1 MSTIVDVYS
10 PLRIDL
16 FGNWSDHFSFMSHRP
31 SRVINTAFCLA
42 TDRFPIHVKLTR
54 LKQPIVRYLSVDLRV
69 TRSLSFEEIVGTPV
83 LNALLEYYSG
93 STPHEFYEELL
104 KNGGVK
110 VLTNSRVPL
119 HSGLGTSSA
128 LTVSL
133 ILALW
138 SLEGRVFDVGEL
150 AERAYIVEKNVS
162 QCGWQDH
169 YASAYG
175 QALLIERYS
184 PLHPPTISAL
194 PSLLSDMV
202 TDYGSLIFVS
212 GSQHP
217 EVKWS
222 VDGNEEILL
231 KMDDLITDFLIE
243 CPVMTLGRLQ
253 ELLKLSERLSR
264 KFLPPEFCNRLD
276 TILDLVTPY
285 DCCGFLTGLG
295 PAAVIISP
303 EPKAMRERLA
313 REGIRSSRLYPA
325 PSGAVAFL

>member
-1 MSTIVDVYS
+1 
-10 PLRIDL
+10 
-16 FGNWSDHFSFMSHRP
+16 
-31 SRVINTAFCLA
+31 
-42 TDRFPIHVKLTR
+42 
-54 LKQPIVRYLSVDLRV
+54 
-69 TRSLSFEEIVGTPV
+69 
-83 LNALLEYYSG
+83 
-93 STPHEFYEELL
+93 
-104 KNGGVK
+104 

-138 SLEGRVFDVGEL
+138 SLEERVFDVGEL
-150 AERAYIVEKNVS
+150 AERAYIVEKSVS

-175 QALLIERYS
+175 QVLLIERYS
-184 PLHPPTISAL
+184 PLYPPTISAL
-194 PSLLSDMV
+194 PSLLSDML

-217 EVKWS
+217 EVKWR
-222 VDGNEEILL
+222 VDGNEEILF

-253 ELLKLSERLSR
+253 EFLKLSERLSR
-264 KFLPPEFCNRLD
+264 KFLPPDFCNRLD

-303 EPKAMRERLA
+303 EPKAMRECLA
-313 REGIRSSRLYPA
+313 GEGIRSSRLYPA